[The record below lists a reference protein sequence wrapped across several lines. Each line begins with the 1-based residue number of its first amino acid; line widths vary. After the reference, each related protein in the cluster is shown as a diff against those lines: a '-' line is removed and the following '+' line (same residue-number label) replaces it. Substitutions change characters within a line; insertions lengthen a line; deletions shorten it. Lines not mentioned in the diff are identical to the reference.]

1 MSDFYVYGHTI
12 STEIQAALVA
22 KMKAGPFRASNIEA
36 EAIRLGVPY
45 MAEHREPVA
54 MRAADRV
61 IQRER
66 KAGNIEL
73 RRPVWVWI
81 GN

>member
-1 MSDFYVYGHTI
+1 MSEFYVYGHAI
-12 STEIQAALVA
+12 SVEIQEALVA
-22 KMKAGPFRASNIEA
+22 KMKAEPFKASSIEA
-36 EAIRLGVPY
+36 EAVRMGVPNLT
-45 MAEHREPVA
+45 AKREPVA

-73 RRPVWVWI
+73 RRPSWVWV
-81 GN
+81 GR

>member
-12 STEIQAALVA
+12 GADIQSALVA
-22 KMKAGPFRASNIEA
+22 KMKTGPFRASSIEA
-36 EAIRLGVPY
+36 EAIRLGVPNLT
-45 MAEHREPVA
+45 ERKEPVA

-66 KAGNIEL
+66 KAGNLEL
-73 RRPVWVWI
+73 RRPMWVWV
-81 GN
+81 GA